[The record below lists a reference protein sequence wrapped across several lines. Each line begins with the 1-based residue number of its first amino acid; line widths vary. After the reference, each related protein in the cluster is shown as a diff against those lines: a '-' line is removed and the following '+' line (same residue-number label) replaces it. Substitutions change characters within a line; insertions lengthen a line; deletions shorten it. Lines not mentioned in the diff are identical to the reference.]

1 MFYVPVIVFIL
12 IIIVTGLKR
21 DLNEWKEAWFGFA
34 VMICI
39 YFTIVYLFCYIVS
52 IIFFRK
58 KFEESKEELNVVRDS
73 IEYKEFQKDEKENNV
88 FEYTLEGLNMYNI
101 MGEAMYLYNHRK
113 KYLENN
119 QFTKIK
125 NQNTLLIICMICTS
139 FCLSI
144 VNSKILI
151 FFLLLCSLIIGLWI
165 LPNLKKSKDLRKVEI
180 SSKGIRM
187 THNFDIFAEWDKI
200 ELIGVSKHIITVIPK
215 NSRIIFLVRPN
226 EDIVSKIKKYGTTK
240 VIMNN

>member
-1 MFYVPVIVFIL
+1 MVWL
-12 IIIVTGLKR
+12 CCN
-21 DLNEWKEAWFGFA
+21 D
-34 VMICI
+34 
-39 YFTIVYLFCYIVS
+39 
-52 IIFFRK
+52 
-58 KFEESKEELNVVRDS
+58 
-73 IEYKEFQKDEKENNV
+73 
-88 FEYTLEGLNMYNI
+88 
-101 MGEAMYLYNHRK
+101 MYLYNNRK

-240 VIMNN
+240 VIMDN